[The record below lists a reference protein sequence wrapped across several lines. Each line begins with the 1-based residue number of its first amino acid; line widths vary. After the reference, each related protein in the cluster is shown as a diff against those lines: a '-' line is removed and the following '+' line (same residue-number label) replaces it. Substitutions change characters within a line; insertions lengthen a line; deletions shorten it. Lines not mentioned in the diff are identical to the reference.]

1 MLQRSKEPS
10 MKRSLVIVPLI
21 LAGLMVSSVAAQ
33 DKSGSDGKSPWESL
47 PIVAPKG
54 DETFHCIAFVSREVG
69 YVAGTKAIY
78 KTEDGCKTW
87 KPVFHAAF
95 LKSGHIDF
103 LRFQDAQHGWLG
115 CNSKVYFTED
125 GGASWEPVDA
135 GLGSADIAF
144 GPGGWILVVGG
155 KSGVMQRRGPKGKWE
170 PLDFARAAEWNG
182 SFHAVRFVAITG
194 EQSALVVLNGN
205 LSSDCRIMRTTDGGK
220 TWKEVLK
227 REFRIQGM
235 HFTDAR
241 RGWLIAYARIFVTD
255 DGGESWKAQI
265 NPEDRELMF
274 LAFAPAGGTFGVAP
288 VASAPKLVYTTDG
301 KSWRSVELGLK
312 KATWQSAS
320 VVDNGCALVL
330 TEEGRIIRFL
340 EPAK

>member
-1 MLQRSKEPS
+1 

-21 LAGLMVSSVAAQ
+21 LAGLMISTVAAQ

-95 LKSGHIDF
+95 LKAGHIDF

-125 GGASWEPVDA
+125 GGASWEPVDD

-155 KSGVMQRRGPKGKWE
+155 KNGVMQRRGPKGKWE

-235 HFTDAR
+235 HFTDAGAAGDRLCKDLCHGR
-241 RGWLIAYARIFVTD
+241 RRRKLEGPDQSGRPGTEVPGVRSRRRHLRRRAGRERTQARVH
-255 DGGESWKAQI
+255 
-265 NPEDRELMF
+265 DRRQV
-274 LAFAPAGGTFGVAP
+274 VA
-288 VASAPKLVYTTDG
+288 VG
-301 KSWRSVELGLK
+301 
-312 KATWQSAS
+312 
-320 VVDNGCALVL
+320 
-330 TEEGRIIRFL
+330 
-340 EPAK
+340 